1 MKKITLITLTIIAVF
16 LSTECLF
23 AADAPKA
30 LPLIPPKTVPA
41 AQQPE
46 LAKQPAAPAA
56 AIPAESMYS
65 YNPAGKPDPFRPFVE
80 HEITAK
86 KKEGKKSVSSI
97 YPLQKKEVND
107 FRLVGIAGD
116 QNRRI
121 AIVVEDMTKKHYP
134 LSIGTHIGVNKG
146 KVVEILPDRVIVEE
160 YKSKKAKRIVLRLH
174 KNQDEVKP

>member
-1 MKKITLITLTIIAVF
+1 MKKITLIILTIIMSF

-30 LPLIPPKTVPA
+30 LPLLPPKAVPA

-46 LAKQPAAPAA
+46 LTKQPALPAA
-56 AIPAESMYS
+56 MPAESIYS

-80 HEITAK
+80 DEITAK
-86 KKEGKKSVSSI
+86 KKEAKKSISSI
-97 YPLQKKEVND
+97 YPLQKKEVNE

-116 QNRRI
+116 QSRRI
-121 AIVVEDMTKKHYP
+121 AIVIEDITKKHYP
-134 LSIGTHIGVNKG
+134 LSIGTHIGVNNG

-160 YKSKKAKRIVLRLH
+160 YKTKKAKRIVLRLH